1 MLGFREY
8 FKEGIYIIMK
18 LFTAIIGGLAL
29 AVAGTAAFFSV
40 RGIGLLFAGAAIAAM
55 VMAGV
60 LEAGKL
66 AMTSFLYRYWER
78 IPRVLKWYCTIAV
91 VVLIGIT
98 SLGIYGFLSDA
109 YDDTRSRV
117 EMHENNIET
126 LNKEIVVIETEI
138 ETLKNTD
145 VTVED
150 KKTETIAGFQ
160 KIYDDFVEDGRKRQD
175 TLANRNKT
183 DTEARG
189 MRRQQLMDRLA
200 VLDKVKSE
208 LESKPGGL
216 FSNNKKKIEELR
228 VSQQPERD
236 SIATSLLAITEEETS
251 ATKSYNDAL
260 AKIDDQISSEYDKF
274 VEKVNGLR
282 DTTNDLDNVTIIED
296 KYDKIKEN
304 QADILKEKEGIR
316 STDIGS
322 FRFIAESFNMPV
334 DQVVKWFIIV
344 IVLVFDPVAV
354 ALVLAYNI
362 MVGGKLTRNEEL
374 PKKKIG

>member
-1 MLGFREY
+1 
-8 FKEGIYIIMK
+8 MK
-18 LFTAIIGGLAL
+18 IFTAIIGGLAL

-40 RGIGLLFAGAAIAAM
+40 RGIGLLFAGAALAAM

-78 IPRVLKWYCTIAV
+78 IPRMLKWYCTIAV

-138 ETLKNTD
+138 ATLQNTD

-160 KIYDDFVEDGRKRQD
+160 KIYDDYVADRRARQEA
-175 TLANRNKT
+175 LASRNKS
-183 DTEARG
+183 DTEARTT
-189 MRRQQLMDRLA
+189 RRQQLLDRLST
-200 VLDKVKSE
+200 LDSAKTAIEAKG
-208 LESKPGGL
+208 GGL
-216 FSNNKKKIEELR
+216 FSNNKKKLEELR
-228 VSQQPERD
+228 VAQQPERD
-236 SIATSLLAITEEETS
+236 SIASSLSTISEEESS
-251 ATKSYNDAL
+251 ATKSYNEAL
-260 AKIDDQISSEYDKF
+260 AKIDDDISAEYDKF

-282 DTTNDLDNVTIIED
+282 DTTNDLDNVSVIED
-296 KYDKIKEN
+296 KYDKIKDN
-304 QADILKEKEGIR
+304 QADILVEKEAIR
-316 STDIGS
+316 DTDIGS
-322 FRFIAESFNMPV
+322 FRFIAESFNLPV
-334 DQVVKWFIIV
+334 DTVVKWFIIV

-362 MVGGKLTRNEEL
+362 MVGGRMTLGEEL

>member
-1 MLGFREY
+1 
-8 FKEGIYIIMK
+8 MK

-78 IPRVLKWYCTIAV
+78 IPRALKWYCTIAV

-117 EMHENNIET
+117 EMHENNIEQ
-126 LNKEIVVIETEI
+126 LNKEIGVIETEI
-138 ETLKNTD
+138 STLQNTD
-145 VTVED
+145 NKVDD
-150 KKTETIAGFQ
+150 KKQDTIDGFQ
-160 KIYDDFVEDGRKRQD
+160 KIYDDFVKDRRARQD
-175 TLANRNKT
+175 ALSARNKS
-183 DTEARG
+183 DAEVRSD
-189 MRRQQLMDRLA
+189 RRQQLLDRLA
-200 VLDKVKSE
+200 VLDQVKSE

-216 FSNNKKKIEELR
+216 FSNNKKKIEDLR
-228 VSQQPERD
+228 IAQQPERD
-236 SIATSLLAITEEETS
+236 SIASSLKTITDEES
-251 ATKSYNDAL
+251 NATKSYNDAL
-260 AKIDDQISSEYDKF
+260 AKIDDEISAEYEKF

-282 DTTNDLDNVTIIED
+282 DTTTEVDSAPKIEAH
-296 KYDKIKEN
+296 YQKIKDN
-304 QADILKEKEGIR
+304 QAEILKEKEAIR
-316 STDIGS
+316 ATDIGS
-322 FRFIAESFNMPV
+322 FKFIAESFNMPV

-362 MVGGKLTRNEEL
+362 MVGGKMTRNEEL

>member
-1 MLGFREY
+1 MR
-8 FKEGIYIIMK
+8 

-78 IPRVLKWYCTIAV
+78 IPRMLKWYCTVAV

-138 ETLKNTD
+138 ATLQNTD

-160 KIYDDFVEDGRKRQD
+160 KIYDDYVEDRRARQEA
-175 TLANRNKT
+175 LASRNKL
-183 DTEARG
+183 DTEARTT
-189 MRRQQLMDRLA
+189 RRQQLLDRLS
-200 VLDKVKSE
+200 VLDSAKTAIEAKG
-208 LESKPGGL
+208 GGL
-216 FSNNKKKIEELR
+216 FSNNKKKIEDLKIA
-228 VSQQPERD
+228 QQPERD
-236 SIATSLLAITEEETS
+236 SIASSLSTISEEESS
-251 ATKSYNDAL
+251 ATKSYNEAL
-260 AKIDDQISSEYDKF
+260 AKIDDDISAEYDKF

-282 DTTNDLDNVTIIED
+282 DTTNDLDNVSVIED
-296 KYDKIKEN
+296 KYDKIKVN
-304 QADILKEKEGIR
+304 QADILVEKEAIR
-316 STDIGS
+316 DTDIGS
-322 FRFIAESFNMPV
+322 FRFIAESFNLPV
-334 DQVVKWFIIV
+334 DTVVKWFIIV

-362 MVGGKLTRNEEL
+362 MVGGRMTLGEEL

>member
-1 MLGFREY
+1 MN
-8 FKEGIYIIMK
+8 I
-18 LFTAIIGGLAL
+18 FTAIIGGLAL

-78 IPRVLKWYCTIAV
+78 IPRMLKWYCTIAV

-126 LNKEIVVIETEI
+126 LNKEIEVIETEI
-138 ETLKNTD
+138 TTLQNTD

-160 KIYDDFVEDGRKRQD
+160 KIYDDFVEDRRKRQEA
-175 TLANRNKT
+175 LSNRNKT
-183 DTEARG
+183 DTEARTT
-189 MRRQQLMDRLA
+189 RRQQLMDRLE
-200 VLDKVKSE
+200 VLDKAKSE
-208 LESKPGGL
+208 LESKGGGL
-216 FSNNKKKIEELR
+216 FSNTKKKIEELR
-228 VSQQPERD
+228 IAQQPERD
-236 SIATSLLAITEEETS
+236 SIATSLKSISDEESS
-251 ATKSYNDAL
+251 ATKAYNEAL
-260 AKIDDQISSEYDKF
+260 AKIDDDISAEYDKF

-282 DTTNDLDNVTIIED
+282 DTTNDLDNVPVIEA

-304 QADILKEKEGIR
+304 QAEILTEKEAIR
-316 STDIGS
+316 DTDIGS
-322 FRFIAESFNMPV
+322 FRFIAESFNLPV
-334 DQVVKWFIIV
+334 DTVVKWFIIV

-362 MVGGKLTRNEEL
+362 MVGGRMTLGEEL

>member
-1 MLGFREY
+1 MN
-8 FKEGIYIIMK
+8 I
-18 LFTAIIGGLAL
+18 FTAIIGGLAL

-78 IPRVLKWYCTIAV
+78 IPRMLKWYCTIAV

-117 EMHENNIET
+117 EMHESNIET
-126 LNKEIVVIETEI
+126 LNKEIDVIETEI
-138 ETLKNTD
+138 ATLQNTD
-145 VTVED
+145 VTVEG

-160 KIYDDFVEDGRKRQD
+160 KIYDDFVADGRKRQEA
-175 TLANRNKT
+175 LANRNKT
-183 DTEARG
+183 DTDARTT
-189 MRRQQLMDRLA
+189 RRQQLLDRLS
-200 VLDKVKSE
+200 VLDSAKTAIEAKG
-208 LESKPGGL
+208 GGL
-216 FSNNKKKIEELR
+216 FSSSKKKLEELK
-228 VSQQPERD
+228 VAQQPERD
-236 SIATSLLAITEEETS
+236 SIASSLSSISEEETS
-251 ATKSYNDAL
+251 ATKRYNESL
-260 AKIDDQISSEYDKF
+260 AKIDEQITAEYDKF

-282 DTTNDLDNVTIIED
+282 DTTNDLDNVSVIED
-296 KYDKIKEN
+296 KYTKIKSN
-304 QADILKEKEGIR
+304 QSEILKEKEGIR
-316 STDIGS
+316 ATDIGS
-322 FRFIAESFNMPV
+322 FRFIAESFGMPV

-362 MVGGKLTRNEEL
+362 MVGGRMTLGEEL

>member
-1 MLGFREY
+1 MR
-8 FKEGIYIIMK
+8 I
-18 LFTAIIGGLAL
+18 FTAIIGGLAL

-78 IPRVLKWYCTIAV
+78 IPRMLKWYCTIAV

-109 YDDTRSRV
+109 YDDTRSKV
-117 EMHENNIET
+117 ELHENNIET

-138 ETLKNTD
+138 KTLQNTD

-160 KIYDDFVEDGRKRQD
+160 KIYDDYVADRRARQD
-175 TLANRNKT
+175 ALSTRNKS
-183 DTEARG
+183 DTEARTT
-189 MRRQQLMDRLA
+189 RRQQLLDRLS
-200 VLDKVKSE
+200 VLDSAKTA
-208 LESKPGGL
+208 LEAKGGGL
-216 FSNNKKKIEELR
+216 FSSNKKKIEELR
-228 VSQQPERD
+228 VAQQPERD
-236 SIATSLLAITEEETS
+236 SVASSLALISEEEST
-251 ATKSYNDAL
+251 ATKRYNDSL
-260 AKIDDQISSEYDKF
+260 AKIDEEITSEYDKF

-282 DTTNDLDNVTIIED
+282 DTTNDLDNVSVIED
-296 KYDKIKEN
+296 KYTKIKAN
-304 QADILKEKEGIR
+304 QAEILTEKEAIR
-316 STDIGS
+316 DTDIGS
-322 FRFIAESFNMPV
+322 FRFIAESFNTPV
-334 DQVVKWFIIV
+334 DQVVKWFIII

-362 MVGGKLTRNEEL
+362 MVGGRMTLGEEL

>member
-1 MLGFREY
+1 MLLKLK
-8 FKEGIYIIMK
+8 KEICIDMK

-78 IPRVLKWYCTIAV
+78 IPRMLKWYCTIAV

-160 KIYDDFVEDGRKRQD
+160 KIYDDFVADGRKRQEA
-175 TLANRNKT
+175 LANRNKT

-189 MRRQQLMDRLA
+189 LRRQQLMDRLA
-200 VLDKVKSE
+200 VLDKSKSE
-208 LESKPGGL
+208 LESKGGGL

-228 VSQQPERD
+228 VAQQPERD
-236 SIATSLLAITEEETS
+236 SIAKSLSAITEEETS

-260 AKIDDQISSEYDKF
+260 TKIDDQISSEYDKF

-304 QADILKEKEGIR
+304 QAEILKEKEGIR
-316 STDIGS
+316 ATDIGS
-322 FRFIAESFNMPV
+322 FRFIAESFGMPV

-362 MVGGKLTRNEEL
+362 MVGGRMTLGEEL

>member
-1 MLGFREY
+1 MR
-8 FKEGIYIIMK
+8 

-78 IPRVLKWYCTIAV
+78 IPRMLKWYCTVAV

-138 ETLKNTD
+138 ATLQNTD

-160 KIYDDFVEDGRKRQD
+160 KIYDDYVEDRRARQEA
-175 TLANRNKT
+175 LASRNKL
-183 DTEARG
+183 DTEARTT
-189 MRRQQLMDRLA
+189 RRQQLLDRLS
-200 VLDKVKSE
+200 VLDSAKTAIEAKG
-208 LESKPGGL
+208 GGL
-216 FSNNKKKIEELR
+216 FSNNKKKIEDLKIA
-228 VSQQPERD
+228 QQPERD
-236 SIATSLLAITEEETS
+236 SIASSLSTISEEESS
-251 ATKSYNDAL
+251 ATKSYNEAL
-260 AKIDDQISSEYDKF
+260 AKIDDDISAEYDKF

-282 DTTNDLDNVTIIED
+282 DTTNDLDNVSVIED
-296 KYDKIKEN
+296 KYDKIKVN
-304 QADILKEKEGIR
+304 QADILVEKEAIR
-316 STDIGS
+316 DTDIGS
-322 FRFIAESFNMPV
+322 FRFIAESFNLPV
-334 DQVVKWFIIV
+334 DTVVKWFIIV

-362 MVGGKLTRNEEL
+362 MVGGRMTLGEEL
-374 PKKKIG
+374 PKKKI

>member
-1 MLGFREY
+1 MR
-8 FKEGIYIIMK
+8 

-78 IPRVLKWYCTIAV
+78 IPRMLKWYCTVSV

-117 EMHENNIET
+117 EMHESNIET

-138 ETLKNTD
+138 ETLQNTD

-160 KIYDDFVEDGRKRQD
+160 KIYDDYVADRRARQD
-175 TLANRNKT
+175 ALSSRNKS
-183 DTEARG
+183 DAEVRSD
-189 MRRQQLMDRLA
+189 RRQQLLDRLE

-216 FSNNKKKIEELR
+216 FSSNKKKIEALR
-228 VSQQPERD
+228 LSQQPERD
-236 SIATSLLAITEEETS
+236 SIASSLSSISEEESS
-251 ATKSYNDAL
+251 ATKRYNDSL
-260 AKIDDQISSEYDKF
+260 AKIDDEISTEYDKF

-282 DTTNDLDNVTIIED
+282 DTTNDLDNVSVIED
-296 KYDKIKEN
+296 KYTKIKSN

-322 FRFIAESFNMPV
+322 FRFIAESFGMPV

-362 MVGGKLTRNEEL
+362 MVGGRMTLGEEL

>member
-1 MLGFREY
+1 
-8 FKEGIYIIMK
+8 MK

-40 RGIGLLFAGAAIAAM
+40 RGIGLLFAGAAFAAM

-78 IPRVLKWYCTIAV
+78 IPRMLKWYCTIAV
-91 VVLIGIT
+91 IVLIGIT

-138 ETLKNTD
+138 ATLQNTD

-160 KIYDDFVEDGRKRQD
+160 KIYDDFVNDRRKRQEA
-175 TLANRNKT
+175 LASRNKL
-183 DTEARG
+183 DTEARTT
-189 MRRQQLMDRLA
+189 RRQQLLDRLSA
-200 VLDKVKSE
+200 LDSAKTAIEAKG
-208 LESKPGGL
+208 GGL
-216 FSNNKKKIEELR
+216 FSNNKKKIEDLKIA
-228 VSQQPERD
+228 QQPERD
-236 SIATSLLAITEEETS
+236 SIASSLSTISEEESS
-251 ATKSYNDAL
+251 ATKTYNEAL
-260 AKIDDQISSEYDKF
+260 AKIDDDISAEYDKF

-282 DTTNDLDNVTIIED
+282 DTTNDLDNVSVIED
-296 KYDKIKEN
+296 KYDKIKAN
-304 QADILKEKEGIR
+304 QADILVEKEAIR
-316 STDIGS
+316 DTDIGS
-322 FRFIAESFNMPV
+322 FRFIAESFSLPI
-334 DQVVKWFIIV
+334 DTVVKWFIIV

-362 MVGGKLTRNEEL
+362 MVGGRMTLGEEL

>member
-1 MLGFREY
+1 
-8 FKEGIYIIMK
+8 MK

-29 AVAGTAAFFSV
+29 AVAGTALSFLSEVLVYYLQV
-40 RGIGLLFAGAAIAAM
+40 RHCSAWLWQ
-55 VMAGV
+55 GV

-78 IPRVLKWYCTIAV
+78 IPRMLKWYCTIAV

-150 KKTETIAGFQ
+150 KKTETMSRFQ
-160 KIYDDFVEDGRKRQD
+160 KIYDDFVADGRKRQEA
-175 TLANRNKT
+175 LANRNKT

-189 MRRQQLMDRLA
+189 LRRQQLMDRLA
-200 VLDKVKSE
+200 VLDKSKSE
-208 LESKPGGL
+208 LESKGGGL

-228 VSQQPERD
+228 VAQQGTRF
-236 SIATSLLAITEEETS
+236 
-251 ATKSYNDAL
+251 YC
-260 AKIDDQISSEYDKF
+260 KIFIGNNRRRNFRNK
-274 VEKVNGLR
+274 
-282 DTTNDLDNVTIIED
+282 II
-296 KYDKIKEN
+296 
-304 QADILKEKEGIR
+304 
-316 STDIGS
+316 
-322 FRFIAESFNMPV
+322 
-334 DQVVKWFIIV
+334 
-344 IVLVFDPVAV
+344 
-354 ALVLAYNI
+354 
-362 MVGGKLTRNEEL
+362 
-374 PKKKIG
+374 

>member
-1 MLGFREY
+1 MLLKLK
-8 FKEGIYIIMK
+8 KEICIDMK

-78 IPRVLKWYCTIAV
+78 IPRMLKWYCTIAV

-126 LNKEIVVIETEI
+126 LNKEILVIETEI

-160 KIYDDFVEDGRKRQD
+160 KIYDDFVADGRKRQEA
-175 TLANRNKT
+175 LANRNKT

-189 MRRQQLMDRLA
+189 LRRQQLLDRLA
-200 VLDKVKSE
+200 VLDKSKSE
-208 LESKPGGL
+208 LESKGGGL

-228 VSQQPERD
+228 VAQQPERD
-236 SIATSLLAITEEETS
+236 SITKSLSAITEEETS
-251 ATKSYNDAL
+251 ATKSYNDSL

-304 QADILKEKEGIR
+304 QAEILKEKEGIR
-316 STDIGS
+316 ATDIGS
-322 FRFIAESFNMPV
+322 FRFIAESFGMPV

-362 MVGGKLTRNEEL
+362 MVGGRMTLGEEL

>member
-1 MLGFREY
+1 
-8 FKEGIYIIMK
+8 MK

-40 RGIGLLFAGAAIAAM
+40 RGIGLLFAGASIAAM

-78 IPRVLKWYCTIAV
+78 IPRALKWYSTIAV
-91 VVLIGIT
+91 IVLVGIT

-117 EMHENNIET
+117 EMHENNIDQ
-126 LNKEIVVIETEI
+126 LNKEILVIETEI
-138 ETLKNTD
+138 STLQNTD
-145 VTVED
+145 NKVDT
-150 KKTETIAGFQ
+150 KKQDTIDGFQ
-160 KIYDDFVEDGRKRQD
+160 KIYDDFVKDRRARQD
-175 TLANRNKT
+175 ALSARNKS
-183 DTEARG
+183 DAEVRSD
-189 MRRQQLMDRLA
+189 RRQQLLDRLA
-200 VLDKVKSE
+200 VLDQVKSE

-216 FSNNKKKIEELR
+216 FSNNKKKIEDLR
-228 VSQQPERD
+228 IAQQPERD
-236 SIATSLLAITEEETS
+236 SIASSLKTITDEES
-251 ATKSYNDAL
+251 NATKSYNDAL
-260 AKIDDQISSEYDKF
+260 AKIDDEISAEYEKF

-282 DTTNDLDNVTIIED
+282 DTTKEVDSAPKIEAH
-296 KYDKIKEN
+296 YQKIKDN
-304 QADILKEKEGIR
+304 QAEILKEKEAIR

-322 FRFIAESFNMPV
+322 FKFIAESFNQEV
-334 DQVVKWFIIV
+334 DTVVKWFIIV

-362 MVGGKLTRNEEL
+362 MIGGRITRGEEL
-374 PKKKIG
+374 P

>member
-1 MLGFREY
+1 
-8 FKEGIYIIMK
+8 MK
-18 LFTAIIGGLAL
+18 VFTAIIGGLAL

-78 IPRVLKWYCTIAV
+78 IPRMLKWYCTLAV

-117 EMHENNIET
+117 EMHESNIET

-138 ETLKNTD
+138 KTLQNTD

-160 KIYDDFVEDGRKRQD
+160 KIYDDYVADRRARQD
-175 TLANRNKT
+175 ALSTRNKS
-183 DTEARG
+183 DTEARTT
-189 MRRQQLMDRLA
+189 RRQQLLDRLST
-200 VLDKVKSE
+200 LDAAKTAI
-208 LESKPGGL
+208 ESKGGGL
-216 FSNNKKKIEELR
+216 FSSNKKKIEELK
-228 VSQQPERD
+228 VAQQPERD
-236 SIATSLLAITEEETS
+236 SIASSLSSISEEESS
-251 ATKSYNDAL
+251 ATKRYNDSL
-260 AKIDDQISSEYDKF
+260 AKIDEEITSEYDKF

-282 DTTNDLDNVTIIED
+282 DTTNDLDNVSVIED
-296 KYDKIKEN
+296 KYTKIKSN
-304 QADILKEKEGIR
+304 QAEILKEKEGIR
-316 STDIGS
+316 ATDIGS
-322 FRFIAESFNMPV
+322 FRFIAESFGMPV

-362 MVGGKLTRNEEL
+362 MVGGRMTLGEEL

>member
-1 MLGFREY
+1 VLVELRKWKRE
-8 FKEGIYIIMK
+8 ICINMK
-18 LFTAIIGGLAL
+18 LFTAIIGVLAL

-78 IPRVLKWYCTIAV
+78 IPRMLKWYCTISV

-150 KKTETIAGFQ
+150 KKNETIAGFQ
-160 KIYDDFVEDGRKRQD
+160 KIYDDYVADGRKRQEA
-175 TLANRNKT
+175 LANRNKT

-189 MRRQQLMDRLA
+189 LRRQQLMDRLA
-200 VLDKVKSE
+200 VLDKAKSE
-208 LESKPGGL
+208 LESKGGGL

-228 VSQQPERD
+228 IAQQPERD
-236 SIATSLLAITEEETS
+236 SIAKSLSAITEEETS

-304 QADILKEKEGIR
+304 QAEILKEKEGIR
-316 STDIGS
+316 ATDIGS
-322 FRFIAESFNMPV
+322 FRFIAESFGMPV

-362 MVGGKLTRNEEL
+362 MVGGKMTLGEEL

>member
-1 MLGFREY
+1 
-8 FKEGIYIIMK
+8 MK

-78 IPRVLKWYCTIAV
+78 IPRMLKWYCTIAV

-126 LNKEIVVIETEI
+126 LNNEILVIETEI

-160 KIYDDFVEDGRKRQD
+160 KIYDDFVEDGRKRQEA
-175 TLANRNKT
+175 LANRNKT

-189 MRRQQLMDRLA
+189 FRRQQLMDRLA
-200 VLDKVKSE
+200 VLDKSKSE
-208 LESKPGGL
+208 LESKGGGL

-228 VSQQPERD
+228 VAQQPERD
-236 SIATSLLAITEEETS
+236 SIATSLSAITEEETS

-304 QADILKEKEGIR
+304 QAEILKEKEGIR
-316 STDIGS
+316 ATDIGS
-322 FRFIAESFNMPV
+322 FRFIAESFGMPV

-362 MVGGKLTRNEEL
+362 MVGGRMTLGEEL

>member
-1 MLGFREY
+1 MGKQNKR
-8 FKEGIYIIMK
+8 ICISMR

-40 RGIGLLFAGAAIAAM
+40 RGIGLLFAGAAVAAM

-78 IPRVLKWYCTIAV
+78 IPRMLKWYCTIAV

-117 EMHENNIET
+117 EMHESNIET

-138 ETLKNTD
+138 ETLQNTD
-145 VTVED
+145 VNVED

-160 KIYDDFVEDGRKRQD
+160 KIYDDYVADRRARQD
-175 TLANRNKT
+175 ALSLRNKS
-183 DTEARG
+183 DTEARTT
-189 MRRQQLMDRLA
+189 RRQQLLDRLSA
-200 VLDKVKSE
+200 LDATKAEV
-208 LESKPGGL
+208 ESKGGGFL
-216 FSNNKKKIEELR
+216 SSNKKKVEALR
-228 VSQQPERD
+228 LAQQPERD
-236 SIATSLLAITEEETS
+236 SIASSMSSISEEESS
-251 ATKSYNDAL
+251 ATKRYNDSL
-260 AKIDDQISSEYDKF
+260 TKIDEEISTEYDKF

-282 DTTNDLDNVTIIED
+282 DTTNDLDSVSVIED
-296 KYDKIKEN
+296 KYTKIKSN
-304 QADILKEKEGIR
+304 QAEILKEKEGIR
-316 STDIGS
+316 ATDIGS
-322 FRFIAESFNMPV
+322 FRFIAESFGMPV

-362 MVGGKLTRNEEL
+362 MVGGRMTLGEEL

>member
-1 MLGFREY
+1 
-8 FKEGIYIIMK
+8 MK
-18 LFTAIIGGLAL
+18 IFTAIIGGLAL

-40 RGIGLLFAGAAIAAM
+40 RGIGLLFAGAALAAM

-78 IPRVLKWYCTIAV
+78 IPRMLKWYCTIAV

-138 ETLKNTD
+138 ATLQNTD

-160 KIYDDFVEDGRKRQD
+160 KIYDDYVADRRARQEA
-175 TLANRNKT
+175 LASRNKS
-183 DTEARG
+183 DTEARTT
-189 MRRQQLMDRLA
+189 RRQQLLDRLST
-200 VLDKVKSE
+200 LDSAKTAIEAKG
-208 LESKPGGL
+208 GGL
-216 FSNNKKKIEELR
+216 FSNNKKKIEELKIA
-228 VSQQPERD
+228 QQPERD
-236 SIATSLLAITEEETS
+236 SIASSLSTISEEESS
-251 ATKSYNDAL
+251 ATKSYNEAL
-260 AKIDDQISSEYDKF
+260 AKIDDDISAEYDKF

-282 DTTNDLDNVTIIED
+282 DTTNDLDNVSVIED
-296 KYDKIKEN
+296 KYDKIKDN
-304 QADILKEKEGIR
+304 QADILVEKEAIR
-316 STDIGS
+316 DTDIGS
-322 FRFIAESFNMPV
+322 FRFIAESFNLPV
-334 DQVVKWFIIV
+334 DTVVKWFIIV

-362 MVGGKLTRNEEL
+362 MVGGRMTLGEEL